1 MLREDIILK
10 IEELKKET
18 KTYQKLLQIW
28 DKSGL
33 EQRTG
38 PAMRCYEAR
47 PSSAAKTVLRERGP
61 QTQENLMKE
70 LQAGGIAVGEKRGMH
85 DTRISIEKTLKTG
98 ALKQVG
104 NLIGLPEWSDEK
116 FNE

>member
-10 IEELKKET
+10 IEELKEQT
-18 KTYQKLLQIW
+18 KTYKKLLQVW
-28 DKSGL
+28 DKGDL
-33 EQRTG
+33 AERTG
-38 PAMRCYEAR
+38 PTMRFFNAR
-47 PSSAAKTVLRERGP
+47 PQTAINALLREKGP
-61 QTQENLMKE
+61 QTQGQLTAE
-70 LQAGGIAVGEKRGMH
+70 LQAGGIAVGKKRGMH
-85 DTRISIEKTLKTG
+85 NTRISIEKTLKTG